1 VFQNPT
7 DDELAL
13 YLRATRT
20 FALLAERSAEAEG
33 LTLAQMRLLFT
44 LFDIGVASCSA
55 VASRLHVSVS
65 SVTRLIARPA
75 MTPLILRRVSPA
87 NASAIELAL
96 AAEGV
101 ATVHRVTEVRKKLL
115 QAALADADPA
125 TAAGLRHVVDRLDE
139 AIPS

>member
-1 VFQNPT
+1 VIPTPT

-44 LFDIGVASCSA
+44 LFDVGMASCSA
-55 VASRLHVSVS
+55 LASRLHVSVS

-75 MTPLILRRVSPA
+75 MTPLISRRVSPA
-87 NASAIELAL
+87 NASAVELTL
-96 AAEGV
+96 TDEGA
-101 ATVHRVTEVRKKLL
+101 ATVSRVTEVRKKLL
-115 QAALADADPA
+115 QAALADTDPA
-125 TAAGLRHVVDRLDE
+125 TISGLRHVVDRLEDT
-139 AIPS
+139 IP